1 MINPTTVENCGEL
14 KNINASIIPQIA
26 DLLPSVSGYLLET
39 VYGPACLTV
48 SGRQVQLSE
57 RLALAILVDHIQLA
71 GISFS
76 IDRDDLPSLAMV
88 QTATLLSRS
97 WLTTA
102 GNARPCASL
111 NLQASESDRM
121 TARTVAFRP
130 YPSRELSDC
139 GYMRNRIA
147 EVSSHIQPLDDWR
160 ATVRRLGQCAGERFA
175 NAADA
180 LIAGGAR

>member
-1 MINPTTVENCGEL
+1 MRKPATLSSNRPLTHSSISGDVYEALNATT
-14 KNINASIIPQIA
+14 
-26 DLLPSVSGYLLET
+26 DYLLET
-39 VYGPACLTV
+39 VYGPARLTV
-48 SGRQVQLSE
+48 SNRQVQLAE
-57 RLALAILVDHIQLA
+57 RLAVAILVDHIQLA
-71 GISFS
+71 AISFS
-76 IDRDDLPSLAMV
+76 IDRDDLPSLAMI

-97 WLTTA
+97 WLTIV

-130 YPSRELSDC
+130 YPSRDLSDC

-147 EVSSHIQPLDDWR
+147 EVASHVQPLDDWR

-180 LIAGGAR
+180 LVAGGAR

>member
-1 MINPTTVENCGEL
+1 MIKPAILSNHRPEPISSISGDVYEALNATT
-14 KNINASIIPQIA
+14 
-26 DLLPSVSGYLLET
+26 DYLLET
-39 VYGPACLTV
+39 VYGPARLTV
-48 SGRQVQLSE
+48 SNRQVQLAE
-57 RLALAILVDHIQLA
+57 RLAVAILVDHIQLA

-76 IDRDDLPSLAMV
+76 IDRDDLPSLAMI

-97 WLTTA
+97 WLTIV
-102 GNARPCASL
+102 GNATPCASL

-139 GYMRNRIA
+139 GYIRNRIA
-147 EVSSHIQPLDDWR
+147 EVASHIQPLDDWR
-160 ATVRRLGQCAGERFA
+160 ATVQHLGQRAGERFA

-180 LIAGGAR
+180 LVAGGAR